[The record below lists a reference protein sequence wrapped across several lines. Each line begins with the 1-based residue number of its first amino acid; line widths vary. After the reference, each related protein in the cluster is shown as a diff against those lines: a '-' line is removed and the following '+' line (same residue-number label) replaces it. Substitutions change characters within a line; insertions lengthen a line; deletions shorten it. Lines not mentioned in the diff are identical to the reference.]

1 MPVALVTGANR
12 GLGLEFTRQYLDAG
26 WQVLAACRNPES
38 SDALAALASD
48 GLTPVAIDVTDHE
61 TIARAVESLAEQSID
76 VLINNAGVFGPNS
89 GQHNDWRQTF
99 GHMDYDIWADVI
111 RINTM
116 GPFRMAEAFIGNVAN
131 SEQKKLITISSNM
144 GSIGDPEKG
153 QHFAYRT
160 SKAAVNMAMATLA
173 DALAPQ
179 EIIVALLDP
188 GWCRTD
194 MGGGGADY
202 DPAESVKR
210 MRGIIDELT
219 IGDTGRFLRHDGYE
233 HPW

>member
-1 MPVALVTGANR
+1 MPVVLITGANR

-26 WQVLAACRNPES
+26 WQVLAGCRQPES
-38 SDALAALASD
+38 SEALTGLAGD
-48 GLTPVAIDVTDHE
+48 KLTPVAIDVTDHD
-61 TIARAVESLAEQSID
+61 TIATAAQQLADQPID

-89 GQHNDWRQTF
+89 GAHNDWRQNF
-99 GHMDYDIWADVI
+99 GHMDYDVWADVL

-116 GPFRMAEAFIGNVAN
+116 GPFRMAEAFVENVA
-131 SEQKKLITISSNM
+131 SSKQKKLITISSSL

-173 DALAPQ
+173 DELAPQ
-179 EIIVALLDP
+179 DIVVALLDP

-194 MGGGGADY
+194 MGGGGADF
-202 DPAESVKR
+202 DPADSVAR
-210 MRGIIDELT
+210 MRGLIEDMT
-219 IGDTGRFLRHDGYE
+219 VGDSGRFLRHDGYE

>member
-12 GLGLEFTRQYLDAG
+12 GLGLEFTRQYLEAD
-26 WQVLAACRNPES
+26 WQVLAACRNPDASKAFAELS
-38 SDALAALASD
+38 SNRLE
-48 GLTPVAIDVTDHE
+48 PIQIDVSDHD
-61 TIARAVESLAEQSID
+61 TIARAAEALADRPID

-99 GHMDYDIWADVI
+99 GHMDYEIWADVI

-116 GPFRMAEAFIGNVAN
+116 GPFRMAEAFIDHVAK
-131 SEQKKLITISSNM
+131 SEQKKLITISSSI

-160 SKAAVNMAMATLA
+160 SKAAVNMAMAKLA
-173 DALAPQ
+173 DSLASQ
-179 EIIVALLDP
+179 KIIVGLLDP

-194 MGGGGADY
+194 LGGSGADY
-202 DPAESVKR
+202 DPAESVAR
-210 MRGIIDELT
+210 MRGIIEGLT

>member
-26 WQVLAACRNPES
+26 WRVLAACRQPETS
-38 SDALAALASD
+38 EAFVEL
-48 GLTPVAIDVTDHE
+48 GGEMLTPVAIDVTDHD
-61 TIARAVESLAEQSID
+61 TIAAAAQQLAGQAID

-89 GQHNDWRQTF
+89 GQHNDWRQNF
-99 GHMDYDIWADVI
+99 GHMDYDVWADVL

-116 GPFRMAEAFIGNVAN
+116 GPFRMAEAFVENIAS
-131 SEQKKLITISSNM
+131 SEQKKLVTISSSL

-160 SKAAVNMAMATLA
+160 SKAAINMAMATLA
-173 DALAPQ
+173 DELAPQ
-179 EIIVALLDP
+179 DIVVGLLDP

-194 MGGGGADY
+194 MGGGGADF
-202 DPAESVKR
+202 DPADSVAR
-210 MRGIIDELT
+210 MRALIEGMT

>member
-12 GLGLEFTRQYLDAG
+12 GLGLEFTRQYLEAD
-26 WQVLAACRNPES
+26 WQVLAACRNPGDSE
-38 SDALAALASD
+38 AFAELASD
-48 GLTPVAIDVTDHE
+48 RLEPIRIDVSDHD
-61 TIARAVESLAEQSID
+61 TIARAAEALADRPVD

-99 GHMDYDIWADVI
+99 GHMDYEIWADVI

-116 GPFRMAEAFIGNVAN
+116 GPFRMAEAFIDNVAK
-131 SEQKKLITISSNM
+131 SEQKKLITISSSI

-160 SKAAVNMAMATLA
+160 SKAAVNMAMAKLA
-173 DALAPQ
+173 DSLASQ
-179 EIIVALLDP
+179 KIIVGLLDP

-194 MGGGGADY
+194 LGGSGADY
-202 DPAESVKR
+202 DPAESVAR
-210 MRGIIDELT
+210 MRGIIEGLT